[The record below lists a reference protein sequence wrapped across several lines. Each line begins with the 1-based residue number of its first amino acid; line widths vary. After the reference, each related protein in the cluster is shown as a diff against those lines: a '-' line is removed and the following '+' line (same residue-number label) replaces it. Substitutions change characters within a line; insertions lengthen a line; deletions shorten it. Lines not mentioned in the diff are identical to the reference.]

1 MKFGMLLLASSL
13 LIGGCSS
20 SQVENTTKSAS
31 GALGDA
37 AITAQIT
44 TRLIAID
51 GDSALHVAVASN
63 DGAVTLS
70 GRAKSAAIAE
80 RFSAAA
86 KSVSGVKSVASRVVV
101 DFEADSGD
109 GASERCRDRNRGD
122 GGAHRASRRQRAER
136 EGPRAQW
143 RRDTRRKREDGGAQI
158 DDRRCRQTR
167 PRREERSRQP
177 GSQVV
182 GPRPTSPC

>member
-101 DFEADSGD
+101 DSKLTPVTEQAKDAAIVTGVTGALIGQAGFNALSVKVHAHNGAVTLDGTVKTEALKSTIAD
-109 GASERCRDRNRGD
+109 A
-122 GGAHRASRRQRAER
+122 AKHA
-136 EGPRAQW
+136 
-143 RRDTRRKREDGGAQI
+143 
-158 DDRRCRQTR
+158 
-167 PRREERSRQP
+167 P
-177 GSQVV
+177 GVKSVV
-182 GPRPTSPC
+182 DNLEVKS